1 METEVRITVNKT
13 LIKIPHLFSSKNTP
27 FIMEKKV
34 RNAVNSETQDIN
46 KKPHLFS
53 SRNTQFRG
61 LLWKTRSGLQL
72 TPTILGS
79 KKKIIWSIYW
89 SFDSRQYWRGCCSI
103 DAPETFRTFAYNNSS
118 KRCSS
123 IVCKKCVLQHLL
135 QYHLLYF

>member
-1 METEVRITVNKT
+1 METKVRITVNKT

-79 KKKIIWSIYW
+79 KKKII
-89 SFDSRQYWRGCCSI
+89 
-103 DAPETFRTFAYNNSS
+103 
-118 KRCSS
+118 
-123 IVCKKCVLQHLL
+123 
-135 QYHLLYF
+135 